1 VTDKAPP
8 KKPKRFKPML
18 DMLNTEAAVNTL
30 APKTFVDLVG
40 MFSQKAYE
48 NGELSV
54 DEYLDIVKPLF
65 GETGEKV
72 TNRIKEYEDELE
84 RYATGGRVNFLEGG
98 DTAYNKMVT
107 EAYIKAGGLEATG
120 MDIDKFAE
128 MYFKKFADGGR
139 VDLFLGGNLGGGY
152 SESRKDSGGKQTNVS
167 FGGGGD
173 GGNNN
178 PPPKPKTSV
187 LDKIK
192 AMGTVPLNLIGG
204 LFGNP
209 FDPTKP
215 TQVINTKAQ
224 MDYLNYLANQKNE
237 DTGTLSY
244 GDYGTQF
251 NLSDLKDP
259 IAFSTAM
266 TMGGT
271 GFKKADTGDFT
282 YSGGTYDFDGAVP
295 FIDSGGLM
303 GLAYRGGEYLGDKF
317 NPVKLADGGRAQ
329 FGIGSLD
336 PDAEFNERVREL
348 MDDGYE
354 FGQAVKKAMEETRK
368 DQGDG
373 TMPKSEKWMR
383 DYFFSGKGGY
393 DDRMSYKEFALG
405 PGQELFKRFGND

>member
-1 VTDKAPP
+1 
-8 KKPKRFKPML
+8 ML

-98 DTAYNKMVT
+98 DTKYNAMVT
-107 EAYIKAGGLEATG
+107 AKYIELGGEEGTG

-128 MYFKKFADGGR
+128 EYFPKMADGGR
-139 VDLFLGGNLGGGY
+139 V
-152 SESRKDSGGKQTNVS
+152 E
-167 FGGGGD
+167 
-173 GGNNN
+173 
-178 PPPKPKTSV
+178 
-187 LDKIK
+187 
-192 AMGTVPLNLIGG
+192 
-204 LFGNP
+204 
-209 FDPTKP
+209 
-215 TQVINTKAQ
+215 
-224 MDYLNYLANQKNE
+224 
-237 DTGTLSY
+237 
-244 GDYGTQF
+244 
-251 NLSDLKDP
+251 
-259 IAFSTAM
+259 
-266 TMGGT
+266 
-271 GFKKADTGDFT
+271 
-282 YSGGTYDFDGAVP
+282 
-295 FIDSGGLM
+295 
-303 GLAYRGGEYLGDKF
+303 
-317 NPVKLADGGRAQ
+317 

>member
-1 VTDKAPP
+1 
-8 KKPKRFKPML
+8 ML

-98 DTAYNKMVT
+98 DTEYNAMVT
-107 EAYIKAGGLEATG
+107 AKYIELGGKEGTG

-139 VDLFLGGNLGGGY
+139 A
-152 SESRKDSGGKQTNVS
+152 K
-167 FGGGGD
+167 
-173 GGNNN
+173 
-178 PPPKPKTSV
+178 
-187 LDKIK
+187 
-192 AMGTVPLNLIGG
+192 
-204 LFGNP
+204 
-209 FDPTKP
+209 
-215 TQVINTKAQ
+215 
-224 MDYLNYLANQKNE
+224 
-237 DTGTLSY
+237 
-244 GDYGTQF
+244 
-251 NLSDLKDP
+251 
-259 IAFSTAM
+259 
-266 TMGGT
+266 
-271 GFKKADTGDFT
+271 
-282 YSGGTYDFDGAVP
+282 
-295 FIDSGGLM
+295 
-303 GLAYRGGEYLGDKF
+303 
-317 NPVKLADGGRAQ
+317 

-336 PDAEFNERVREL
+336 PDAELRRRVEEL

>member
-1 VTDKAPP
+1 VPDKAPP

-84 RYATGGRVNFLEGG
+84 KYATGGRVNFLEGG
-98 DTAYNKMVT
+98 DTEYNAMVT
-107 EAYIKAGGLEATG
+107 AKYIELGGKEGTG
-120 MDIDKFAE
+120 MDIDSFAKEYFPKF
-128 MYFKKFADGGR
+128 
-139 VDLFLGGNLGGGY
+139 
-152 SESRKDSGGKQTNVS
+152 
-167 FGGGGD
+167 
-173 GGNNN
+173 
-178 PPPKPKTSV
+178 
-187 LDKIK
+187 
-192 AMGTVPLNLIGG
+192 
-204 LFGNP
+204 
-209 FDPTKP
+209 
-215 TQVINTKAQ
+215 
-224 MDYLNYLANQKNE
+224 
-237 DTGTLSY
+237 
-244 GDYGTQF
+244 
-251 NLSDLKDP
+251 
-259 IAFSTAM
+259 
-266 TMGGT
+266 
-271 GFKKADTGDFT
+271 
-282 YSGGTYDFDGAVP
+282 
-295 FIDSGGLM
+295 
-303 GLAYRGGEYLGDKF
+303 
-317 NPVKLADGGRAQ
+317 ADGGRAQ

-336 PDAEFNERVREL
+336 PDAELNRRVREL

>member
-1 VTDKAPP
+1 MPDKAPP

-98 DTAYNKMVT
+98 DTEYNAMVT
-107 EAYIKAGGLEATG
+107 AKYIELGGKEGTG
-120 MDIDKFAE
+120 MDIDSFAKE
-128 MYFKKFADGGR
+128 YFPKFADGGR
-139 VDLFLGGNLGGGY
+139 A
-152 SESRKDSGGKQTNVS
+152 K
-167 FGGGGD
+167 
-173 GGNNN
+173 
-178 PPPKPKTSV
+178 
-187 LDKIK
+187 
-192 AMGTVPLNLIGG
+192 
-204 LFGNP
+204 
-209 FDPTKP
+209 
-215 TQVINTKAQ
+215 
-224 MDYLNYLANQKNE
+224 
-237 DTGTLSY
+237 
-244 GDYGTQF
+244 
-251 NLSDLKDP
+251 
-259 IAFSTAM
+259 
-266 TMGGT
+266 
-271 GFKKADTGDFT
+271 
-282 YSGGTYDFDGAVP
+282 
-295 FIDSGGLM
+295 
-303 GLAYRGGEYLGDKF
+303 
-317 NPVKLADGGRAQ
+317 

>member
-1 VTDKAPP
+1 
-8 KKPKRFKPML
+8 ML

-48 NGELSV
+48 NGELTI

-98 DTAYNKMVT
+98 DTEYNAMVT
-107 EAYIKAGGLEATG
+107 AKYIELGGKEGTG
-120 MDIDKFAE
+120 MDIDSFAKEYFPKF
-128 MYFKKFADGGR
+128 
-139 VDLFLGGNLGGGY
+139 
-152 SESRKDSGGKQTNVS
+152 
-167 FGGGGD
+167 
-173 GGNNN
+173 
-178 PPPKPKTSV
+178 
-187 LDKIK
+187 
-192 AMGTVPLNLIGG
+192 
-204 LFGNP
+204 
-209 FDPTKP
+209 
-215 TQVINTKAQ
+215 
-224 MDYLNYLANQKNE
+224 
-237 DTGTLSY
+237 
-244 GDYGTQF
+244 
-251 NLSDLKDP
+251 
-259 IAFSTAM
+259 
-266 TMGGT
+266 
-271 GFKKADTGDFT
+271 
-282 YSGGTYDFDGAVP
+282 
-295 FIDSGGLM
+295 
-303 GLAYRGGEYLGDKF
+303 
-317 NPVKLADGGRAQ
+317 ADGGRAQ